1 MVIMCWL
8 VLKKVN
14 GQKAYY
20 NNGIRRFICLWKNGR
35 RVRIYAHI
43 EESYENVA
51 DEDLSKLK
59 DFRNNL
65 ERIICYSIFC
75 KTNER

>member
-1 MVIMCWL
+1 M
-8 VLKKVN
+8 
-14 GQKAYY
+14 
-20 NNGIRRFICLWKNGR
+20 WKNGR

-43 EESYENVA
+43 KESYENAA

>member
-1 MVIMCWL
+1 M
-8 VLKKVN
+8 
-14 GQKAYY
+14 
-20 NNGIRRFICLWKNGR
+20 WKNGR
-35 RVRIYAHI
+35 RIRIYAHI
-43 EESYENVA
+43 EESYVNA
-51 DEDLSKLK
+51 SDEDLSKLK

>member
-1 MVIMCWL
+1 MHV
-8 VLKKVN
+8 
-14 GQKAYY
+14 
-20 NNGIRRFICLWKNGR
+20 
-35 RVRIYAHI
+35 
-43 EESYENVA
+43 EEWTEN
-51 DEDLSKLK
+51 LSKLK